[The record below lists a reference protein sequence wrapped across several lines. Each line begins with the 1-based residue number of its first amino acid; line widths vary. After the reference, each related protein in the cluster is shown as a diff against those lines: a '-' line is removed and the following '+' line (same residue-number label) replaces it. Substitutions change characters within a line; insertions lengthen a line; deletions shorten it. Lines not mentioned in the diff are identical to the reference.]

1 VGLHV
6 KHYEQKKTN
15 YSIISTLVEIG
26 VLLAGAKVTI
36 VNHKNANAKRIISSA
51 SNIAIIVTINTCPS
65 TLY

>member
-1 VGLHV
+1 MHC
-6 KHYEQKKTN
+6 
-15 YSIISTLVEIG
+15 ISTLVEIG

-65 TLY
+65 TLH